1 MAFISTS
8 KTRPQ
13 YDAIVVGSGAAGG
26 MAAYVLAKAG
36 MKVLMLEAGRNYDP
50 LTETPMFQTN
60 ADAPLRG
67 VATPERPNG
76 FFDATV
82 NGGWVVPG
90 EPYVVQKKSSG
101 AWIEGAVENRMKTD
115 QNFMWWRSRALG
127 GRTNHWGRVSLR
139 MGPYDFKPKS
149 RDGLGFDWP
158 IGYDDVAPYYD
169 KVEELIGIFGTD
181 EGLENNPGSAFLQ
194 PPPKPRGY
202 EMLIKKSAGKLG
214 IPVIPSRFAI
224 LTKPLNGRAA
234 CFYATPCGRGCSLRA
249 NFQSTTVLI
258 PPAMETGN
266 LDVMTDA
273 MARAVT
279 LGKDGRA
286 NGVAFIDKSSGRE
299 ERVAGRIVILAA
311 SALESTRI
319 LFNSK
324 IGNASGHLGRW
335 LTDSTGGGLKGQVP
349 ALENMPIHNEDGASV
364 FHLYAPW
371 WPFKEQLAGK
381 LGFPRGYYMGWSGGR
396 SMPGMG
402 VHLPNAAAYGKAM
415 KADAR
420 RYFGSLVDFHA
431 RGEMIPN
438 GKSFCELDPEK
449 KDRWGVPVLRFHFA
463 WSDYE
468 LKQAAHMQQTF
479 AQIIEGM
486 GGTVMGKVETDGAKA
501 ITAGGSVNHEIGT
514 TRMSATAKDG
524 VTNSFGQT
532 WDVPNVFVTDGGPF
546 VSNPYKNPTL
556 TILALTWRACEHAM
570 AEMKR
575 GDIG

>member
-1 MAFISTS
+1 MAFIVSS

-26 MAAYVLAKAG
+26 MAAYVLTKAG
-36 MKVLMLEAGRNYDP
+36 MKVLMLEAGRNYDAA
-50 LTETPMFQTN
+50 TETPMFQTN

-67 VATPERPNG
+67 AATPEKPNG

-90 EPYVVQKKSSG
+90 EPYTVRQKSDGKFV
-101 AWIEGAVENRMKTD
+101 EGAVQNRTKTD
-115 QNFMWWRSRALG
+115 QSFMWWRSRALG

-158 IGYDDVAPYYD
+158 IGYDDVSPWYD

-194 PPPKPRGY
+194 PPPKPRGF
-202 EMLIKKSAGKLG
+202 ELLIKKSAGKLG

-224 LTKPLNGRAA
+224 LTKPLNGRPA
-234 CFYATPCGRGCSLRA
+234 CFYATPCGRGCSIRA

-258 PPAMETGN
+258 PPALETGN
-266 LDVMTDA
+266 LDIITDA
-273 MARAVT
+273 MARTVT

-286 NGVAFIDKSSGRE
+286 NGVTFIDKASGQE
-299 ERVAGRIVILAA
+299 ERVAARIVILAA

-319 LFNSK
+319 LLNSG
-324 IGNASGHLGRW
+324 ISNSSGHLGKW

-349 ALENMPIHNEDGASV
+349 ALENMPIHNEDGTSV

-371 WPFKEQLAGK
+371 WPFKDQLAGR

-402 VHLPNAAAYGKAM
+402 VHLPNGAAYGKTM

-438 GKSFCELDPEK
+438 EKSFCELDPEK

-486 GGTVMGKVETDGAKA
+486 GGTVLGKVETDGAKA

-514 TRMSATAKDG
+514 TRMSATAKEG

-532 WDVPNVFVTDGGPF
+532 WDVPNVFVTDGGTF

-556 TILALTWRACEHAM
+556 TILALTWRACEQAM

-575 GDIG
+575 GNIG